1 MKTKLVIHVIVLPF
15 MASSNKITKDDGT
28 VIIMILIRVNYL
40 QNNMKVE
47 LLHQLSPNNW
57 FLVQAKINEGCSLSL
72 ES

>member
-1 MKTKLVIHVIVLPF
+1 
-15 MASSNKITKDDGT
+15 MASSNKITRDDGT
-28 VIIMILIRVNYL
+28 IVIVIPIRANYL

-47 LLHQLSPNNW
+47 LLHQLSPNKW